1 MKKRIT
7 SKQPKKAENRGGA
20 REGAG
25 RKEGAEETVL
35 INFRVRESLRDKVKE
50 KFPVGLNKK
59 FVDFLESIV

>member
-7 SKQPKKAENRGGA
+7 SKQPKKIENRGGA

-25 RKEGAEETVL
+25 RPEGPEETVL

-50 KFPVGLNKK
+50 KYPKGLNQK
-59 FVDFLESIV
+59 FVEFLESLL